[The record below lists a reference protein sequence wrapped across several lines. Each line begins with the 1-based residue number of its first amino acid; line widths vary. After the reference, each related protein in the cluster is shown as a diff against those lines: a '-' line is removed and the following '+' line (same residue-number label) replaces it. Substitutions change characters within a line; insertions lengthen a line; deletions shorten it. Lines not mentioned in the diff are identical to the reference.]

1 VGAQEQYNQEVVQ
14 QARRLVTAAGFDKLP
29 LVMALRSIAVAFEK
43 LTPDQAVKLIDRLA
57 IDEKVDDAVLAQILA
72 TPDEDVLAGK
82 WPPLVQSAIPDDD
95 LQN

>member
-1 VGAQEQYNQEVVQ
+1 MGSQEEYNREVVQ
-14 QARRLVTAAGFDKLP
+14 QARRLVAATGFEKLP

-43 LTPDQAVKLIDRLA
+43 ITPEQATKLIDRLS

-82 WPPLVQSAIPDDD
+82 WPPLVESVLRSD
-95 LQN
+95 LD